1 MCAFAVTL
9 GLQNTDVG
17 TEEIIQTT
25 LFLPASRMGAFFW
38 FSRSGFVFL
47 ASSIFEL
54 TSAICM
60 ALAACCARRAKTCS
74 SHGTCKILQNAGAGI
89 FNLHTGAHWLLFAE
103 IAVYVKGFETRISEW
118 RDQNFRS
125 YGALRASLNW
135 NALIFFFTLTVRCSS
150 SSPCKKKGCSS
161 SCSIIHITHTLT
173 HTHQA
178 CITHRNFKLTCC
190 RTIMAQMIKKTVSV
204 FFCNLTPSL
213 NLIYIIHGYK
223 MGARIV
229 LGITFFVFFD
239 PLFCPFFLQIAI
251 FWSWEMPFQWEFEP
265 LIFLDICNI
274 FVLKLFMLDGILR
287 LGAI

>member
-74 SHGTCKILQNAGAGI
+74 SHGTCKILQNAGARI

-118 RDQNFRS
+118 RDQNVRS

-150 SSPCKKKGCSS
+150 SSPCKKNG
-161 SCSIIHITHTLT
+161 L
-173 HTHQA
+173 
-178 CITHRNFKLTCC
+178 
-190 RTIMAQMIKKTVSV
+190 
-204 FFCNLTPSL
+204 
-213 NLIYIIHGYK
+213 
-223 MGARIV
+223 
-229 LGITFFVFFD
+229 
-239 PLFCPFFLQIAI
+239 
-251 FWSWEMPFQWEFEP
+251 
-265 LIFLDICNI
+265 
-274 FVLKLFMLDGILR
+274 
-287 LGAI
+287 